1 LSVGAGQRGT
11 ENSVVHA
18 AKILIVDQDPEL
30 GGALEKV
37 LISRGHAVERTTS
50 AKAALALL
58 AEGVPDVLVVDPQPG
73 ESADLQLLEQVRAL
87 DGGCRVVVASASEL
101 SVFAVT
107 LLPGDRVDFVP
118 KPVAVEDLAAT
129 VERCL
134 GDAPGECAAD
144 QGSGRKRKRF
154 GRPAIIA
161 CGREMKQVLDMVDKI
176 AGSDAGTVFIQG
188 ESGTGKELIA
198 RAIHY
203 QSARADQPFMAINC
217 AAVPQTLLESELM
230 GHEKGAF
237 TDAKN
242 LKKGLFELAD
252 GGTVFLDEI
261 GDMDPAMQAK
271 LLRVLEERTFRRVG
285 GTRDISVDV
294 RIVSATNRDLRKA
307 MEEKSFRPDLY
318 YRIGVIPIHLPP
330 LRERRDDILPLA
342 EHFIA
347 QFNREFH
354 KQVRGISKM
363 ARKILLEYAWP
374 GNIRELKNVIERAI
388 ILECEELLLVENLPR
403 DLVAKSVGD
412 SSSPLNFQLPPE
424 GVNIEDVERDLI
436 RQALEMAEGNQTQA
450 ARLLHLGIDA
460 FRYRMKKFGFT

>member
-1 LSVGAGQRGT
+1 VI
-11 ENSVVHA
+11 HA

-30 GGALEKV
+30 GGALEKI
-37 LISRGHAVERTTS
+37 LISRSHAVERTTS

-58 AEGVPDVLVVDPQPG
+58 AEGAPDVLVVDPRPG

-87 DGGCRVVVASASEL
+87 DGGCRVVVASAGEL

-118 KPVAVEDLAAT
+118 KPVAVEDLAAA

-134 GDAPGECAAD
+134 GDAPGGCAAD

-161 CGREMKQVLDMVDKI
+161 CDREMKQVLDMVDKV

-242 LKKGLFELAD
+242 TKKGLFELAD
-252 GGTVFLDEI
+252 GGTLFLDEI

-307 MEEKSFRPDLY
+307 MEEKTFRADLY
-318 YRIGVIPIHLPP
+318 YRIGVIPVLLPP
-330 LRERRDDILPLA
+330 LRDRRDDIIPLA

-347 QFNREFH
+347 QFNCEFR
-354 KQVRGISKM
+354 KQVRGISRM
-363 ARKILLEYAWP
+363 AKKILVEYAWP

-388 ILECEELLLVENLPR
+388 ILECEDRLLVENLPR

-412 SSSPLNFQLPPE
+412 NSSPLNIQLPPE
-424 GVNIEDVERDLI
+424 GLNIEDVERELI

-450 ARLLHLGIDA
+450 AKLLQLGIDA
-460 FRYRMKKFGFT
+460 FRYRMKKFGFA